1 MEQET
6 IPSTIERLNQYFND
20 DLGGGDLTG
29 STEVKYFP
37 KVLLGFFK
45 SKTFPMTENL
55 MPDGSVTVNKFTFS
69 HQ

>member
-6 IPSTIERLNQYFND
+6 IQSTTQRLNQYSDD

-37 KVLLGFFK
+37 KVLLGLFK

-55 MPDGSVTVNKFTFS
+55 MPDGSVTVNEFIFS